1 MGTQFRIS
9 FDEVGPNDRL
19 ITAAQAAFREVGRIE
34 RLMSEWRADS
44 EVSAINAMA
53 GIKPQ
58 VVSQETFAILKK
70 AQDVSRVSSGA
81 FDITWAA
88 MRGLWRF
95 SGPQPSVPSEQKIN
109 QRLALVGF
117 KNLVLDDENK
127 TAFLK
132 IKGMSIGLGAI
143 AKGYA
148 IDRAAQILRQHGFK
162 RFIMDGGGDL
172 YLSGRKRSSKKWS
185 IGIRHP
191 RIESKILVEMPVEN
205 AAIVTSGDYE
215 RYFERGG
222 KRFHHIID
230 LKTGQPAQGCVSVT
244 VMAADATLADA
255 YATAIF
261 VLGPQAGI
269 RLAQN
274 HPNLEAAVL
283 PQMAPSKQL
292 RIGKLCFQK
301 FGAKAYSYSSVWGLR
316 TRVSEWP
323 FK

>member
-1 MGTQFRIS
+1 
-9 FDEVGPNDRL
+9 
-19 ITAAQAAFREVGRIE
+19 
-34 RLMSEWRADS
+34 MSEWRADS
-44 EVSAINAMA
+44 EVSAINANA

-58 VVSQETFAILKK
+58 IVSQETFAILKK
-70 AQDVSRVSSGA
+70 AQNMSRASSGA

-95 SGPQPSVPSEQKIN
+95 SGPQPSVPSQKKIN

-132 IKGMSIGLGAI
+132 IKGKYVHWIGAI

-191 RIESKILVEMPVEN
+191 RIETKILVEMPEN

-215 RYFERGG
+215 RFFERGG

-230 LKTGQPAQGCVSVT
+230 LRTGLPAHESVSVT

-269 RLAQN
+269 RLAQTQ
-274 HPNLEAAVL
+274 PNLEAAVF
-283 PQMAPSKQL
+283 APD
-292 RIGKLCFQK
+292 G
-301 FGAKAYSYSSVWGLR
+301 
-316 TRVSEWP
+316 
-323 FK
+323 